1 MGWYTIIK
9 EGLEVLYYIASIGLL
24 AGIILA
30 TKQLKVMKTDFSSRN
45 QRASV
50 EKSIEYLN
58 WYATIFL
65 PETLK
70 SKGIL
75 EDKNVITFD
84 DVENKSFI
92 YDENCKRDSQVI
104 SSINEKI
111 DAGIVD
117 LINQLEFFSAA
128 MMSGLAD
135 EQLAFNPLASTFCSF
150 VDDNYDVYCE
160 TRNDGKEMLFTHT
173 IELYNMWEERLRTI
187 ELSKKRALIDEQM
200 SKVSNK
206 TIPILGN
213 K

>member
-9 EGLEVLYYIASIGLL
+9 EGLEVLYYIASIGLF

-58 WYATIFL
+58 WYATSFL
-65 PETLK
+65 PDTLK
-70 SKGIL
+70 SKELLKNKKIL
-75 EDKNVITFD
+75 TFES
-84 DVENKSFI
+84 VKNKSFI
-92 YDENCKRDSQVI
+92 YDENCKRDDQVI
-104 SSINEKI
+104 TSINEKI
-111 DAGIVD
+111 DAGIVE
-117 LINQLEFFSAA
+117 LTNQLEFFSAA

-150 VDDNYDVYCE
+150 VDVYCE
-160 TRNDGKEMLFTHT
+160 MRNEDKEMLFTHT
-173 IELYNMWEERLRTI
+173 TELYNMWEERLRTI
-187 ELSKKRALIDEQM
+187 ELSKKKALIDEQM